1 MGTTTIDI
9 TSHVRQ
15 LQQNSAGGHANNIP
29 PSSLQKIIA
38 SYLSDL
44 RGIKGLTISVGG
56 QAVKAEQLPEFLIR
70 SGLNPQ
76 QATCVIFGLY
86 RGIRET
92 GTIPLPK
99 EDNLFHVE
107 PQQISQMAK
116 DEALH
121 KDLSLRYM
129 AMENRPGMGAK
140 SVDPLYAIRSQQT
153 QANLPGRTPPAAINH
168 YGMNNQFAPEIT
180 AGSETGETSN
190 DGANIIHQPEE
201 LLVAALG
208 GYLPKPE
215 IKAACKV
222 LFPKGVG

>member
-29 PSSLQKIIA
+29 PASLQKIIA

-44 RGIKGLTISVGG
+44 RGIKGLTFSIGQ

-86 RGIRET
+86 RGIREA

-116 DEALH
+116 DENLL
-121 KDLSLRYM
+121 KDLSCRAM
-129 AMENRPGMGAK
+129 AMESKKDVA
-140 SVDPLYAIRSQQT
+140 PLYAKRSQPQT
-153 QANLPGRTPPAAINH
+153 NLPGGSPPAAINH

-180 AGSETGETSN
+180 AGRETGESSN
-190 DGANIIHQPEE
+190 EGANIIHQPGK
-201 LLVAALG
+201 LLVAVLG
-208 GYLPKPE
+208 GYLPPTK
-215 IKAACKV
+215 IDAACKV
-222 LFPKGVG
+222 LFPKGSG